1 MRSRGKPQRSW
12 ITCGRSNA
20 DIRLAKIW
28 LVEINPCIE
37 AMLSLLGVVKQ
48 SVAEEPIEDRVVHAP
63 LTHLE
68 SSLDFAVQ
76 RTKLHGR

>member
-1 MRSRGKPQRSW
+1 MTSRCKPQRSW

-37 AMLSLLGVVKQ
+37 AMLSFLGVVKQ
-48 SVAEEPIEDRVVHAP
+48 SVAEPIEARVVHAP
-63 LTHLE
+63 LTHLK

-76 RTKLHGR
+76 RNKLHGR